1 MTERTPWSLVA
12 LAVGAGMIGAFQVG
26 KVPVALGQIRAELG
40 RGLVGAAWV
49 LSVFNLVGV
58 ITGVAVGAVIA
69 RAGVRR
75 MAVSGLAVMAFAGL
89 AGAAAPN
96 GSVLL
101 LTRFVEGVGFLMTVV
116 AVPSLIA
123 RLVAPSDMKLA
134 FAFWGTYMPAGQAI
148 MLFASP
154 GLIALAGWR
163 GLWLVNAA
171 MLALYAAPLWLAT
184 RGRAAAAPS
193 AVPRQLLQDLGAI
206 LRAPG
211 PLALALT
218 FACYTLQYLAVIGF
232 LPTVLVEREGLSPT
246 SAGLLSAFFP
256 VGNVIGN
263 LAGGVLLHRGL
274 PRWMTIAAASAIMG
288 FCGIGIFSLGLPLWP
303 SYALAL
309 VFATG
314 GGMLPATVL
323 GAVPALV
330 PAPRLVPAA
339 NGLLVQ
345 GSNLGQVI
353 GPPAVGALAAATGGW
368 QEVSLVLAAAA
379 LAAIGA
385 ALVLRRVER
394 IG

>member
-1 MTERTPWSLVA
+1 
-12 LAVGAGMIGAFQVG
+12 
-26 KVPVALGQIRAELG
+26 
-40 RGLVGAAWV
+40 
-49 LSVFNLVGV
+49 
-58 ITGVAVGAVIA
+58 
-69 RAGVRR
+69 
-75 MAVSGLAVMAFAGL
+75 MAVSGLVVMAFAGL

-116 AVPSLIA
+116 AVPSLLA
-123 RLVAPSDMKLA
+123 RLAAPSDMKLA

-154 GLIALAGWR
+154 GLIASVGWR

-184 RGRAAAAPS
+184 RGRDGAAPS
-193 AVPRQLLQDLGAI
+193 AVPRQVLQDLAAT

-211 PLALALT
+211 PRALAFA
-218 FACYTLQYLAVIGF
+218 FACYSLQYLAVIGF
-232 LPTVLVEREGLSPT
+232 LPTVLIEREGLSPT
-246 SAGLLSAFFP
+246 AAGLLSAFFP
-256 VGNVIGN
+256 VGNVVGN
-263 LAGGVLLHRGL
+263 LVGGVLLHRGL
-274 PRWMTIAAASAIMG
+274 PRWTTIAAASAIMG
-288 FCGIGIFSLGLPLWP
+288 ICGIGIFSLGLPLWP

-309 VFATG
+309 LFATG

-368 QEVSLVLAAAA
+368 QEVPLVLGAAA